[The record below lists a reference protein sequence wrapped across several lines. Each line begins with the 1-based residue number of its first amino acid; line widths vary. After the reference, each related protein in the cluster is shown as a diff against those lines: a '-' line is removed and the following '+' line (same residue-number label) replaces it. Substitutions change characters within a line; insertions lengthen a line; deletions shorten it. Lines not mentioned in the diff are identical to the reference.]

1 MPIHHLIEQDKQ
13 FRDAISIVEGE
24 PVSKFMQNRIR
35 IGARKPKLDI
45 TSLHFD
51 GLPFEKPAEDGSVEF
66 TKNPL
71 TATIIGLTG
80 QRRFCWWDIKDQ
92 DLNPYTITGLKRV
105 KNISL
110 ILIQHSWDL
119 PIKAAVDT

>member
-1 MPIHHLIEQDKQ
+1 MPIHHLIEQDQQ

-35 IGARKPKLDI
+35 LGARKARLEI

-71 TATIIGLTG
+71 TATILGLTG
-80 QRRFCWWDIKDQ
+80 LRRFCWWDIKEKNLRPIY
-92 DLNPYTITGLKRV
+92 DL
-105 KNISL
+105 SL
-110 ILIQHSWDL
+110 IHI
-119 PIKAAVDT
+119 